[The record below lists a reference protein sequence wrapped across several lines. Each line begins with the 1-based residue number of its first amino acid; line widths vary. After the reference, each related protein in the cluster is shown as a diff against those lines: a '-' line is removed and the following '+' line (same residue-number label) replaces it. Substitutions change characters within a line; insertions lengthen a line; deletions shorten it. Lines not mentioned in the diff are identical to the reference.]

1 MDFWH
6 IFLKGKQDRYLIF
19 QLKDIAENAD
29 IMFMNYDW
37 MRDHDEL
44 IDRDNYRA
52 VYMGGI
58 KVQLGE
64 ASDADILEQLYE
76 VFNREDRPKD
86 FEGRSMSVSDVVVL
100 KRLGVIKVYY
110 VDSIGFKQIPTDE
123 FFGEADDE

>member
-19 QLKDIAENAD
+19 QLKDIAENAG
-29 IMFMNYDW
+29 IMFMNYKW

-44 IDRDNYRA
+44 IDRDNYSA

-58 KVQLGE
+58 KAQPEE
-64 ASDADILEQLYE
+64 ASDADLLEQLYE
-76 VFNREDRPKD
+76 VFNRKDRPKD
-86 FEGRSMSVSDVVVL
+86 FDGRSMSVSDVVVL

-123 FFGEADDE
+123 FFGEVDR